1 MVANEDPICGLEGR
15 GPSTSQIPE
24 QNMQRDGNHEGKGEG
39 FEKWM
44 QDSYHLNN
52 IHSKRR
58 RTEEVE
64 EIILNNLGE
73 NFPKPKKDLSFQ
85 SKKAQNSWLD

>member
-1 MVANEDPICGLEGR
+1 MVAEEDCIRGLESQ

-24 QNMQRDGNHEGKGEG
+24 QNMQRDGNHEGKGERFG
-39 FEKWM
+39 KWM

-64 EIILNNLGE
+64 EIILNNRRKFSQAKE
-73 NFPKPKKDLSFQ
+73 RPEFSE
-85 SKKAQNSWLD
+85 